1 MERKGWWGCGGK
13 GEGKGKGGGGGKGS
27 RRERERMVA
36 GVGRDRRRNG
46 VNFIF
51 KNFFCMFEIIL
62 MYYMDVVFLELFLFV
77 YYYSTA
83 YEKIENP
90 NRGIVVTKSNVGHHQ
105 KL

>member
-13 GEGKGKGGGGGKGS
+13 GEEKEKGGGEWKGS
-27 RRERERMVA
+27 RRKRERMVA
-36 GVGRDRRRNG
+36 VVVIDRRRNG

-77 YYYSTA
+77 YY
-83 YEKIENP
+83 
-90 NRGIVVTKSNVGHHQ
+90 
-105 KL
+105 